1 MTTSLDNANDP
12 RNRHS
17 HVAMLGATFLVAT
30 SFPVGAA
37 ITNGLDSL
45 VLTFMRFTLA
55 AFLFMPFI
63 IWRYGWHVPTPR
75 DFLRYA
81 VLSAC
86 LVAFF
91 WGMFVALR
99 TTTALNTAVIFTI
112 APLITA
118 LVSTVLLKN
127 SPNMVTRIALLIG
140 MGGAIWVIFRG
151 ELDALLSLRLSV
163 GDGIFFASTIAMG
176 FYGPLVKRLHR
187 GEPMAQMTFWTLVT
201 GAAWLLALAAP
212 RFSSVQWAVVPTSVY
227 VGIVYLAVFTTLI
240 TFFIV
245 QWCTTVIGPTK
256 VISYT
261 YLNPIWVVF
270 IAMALGHAP
279 PPMTTYPGF
288 ALIVA
293 AIFILQRKT

>member
-1 MTTSLDNANDP
+1 MTASHDSTNDP
-12 RNRHS
+12 RIRRG
-17 HVAMLGATFLVAT
+17 HVAMLGATFLIST
-30 SFPVGAA
+30 SFPIGAA
-37 ITNGLDSL
+37 ITSDLDSL
-45 VLTFMRFTLA
+45 VLTFMRFALA
-55 AFLFMPFI
+55 ALLFMPFI
-63 IWRYGWHVPTPR
+63 IWRYGWHIPSLR

-99 TTTALNTAVIFTI
+99 TTSALNTAVIFTI
-112 APLITA
+112 TPLITA
-118 LVSTVLLKN
+118 LVSTLLFKTT
-127 SPNMVTRIALLIG
+127 PGMTTRMALLIG

-151 ELDALLSLRLSV
+151 ELDALLSLRLNV
-163 GDGIFFASTIAMG
+163 GDGIFFAATIAMG

-212 RFSSVQWAVVPTSVY
+212 QFSSVQWADVSASVY
-227 VGIVYLAVFTTLI
+227 LGIVYLAIFTTLI

-270 IAMALGHAP
+270 MAMALGKASP
-279 PPMTTYPGF
+279 PITTYPGF

-293 AIFILQRKT
+293 AIYLLQREP